1 MEAALKRRWG
11 FLAPWCKVLD
21 TRISYVWPIREEEIW
36 STPRR
41 RLEVYLPTRHDT
53 TESFWV
59 APKPLYSN
67 DAEFKTCFQKAR
79 EALALL
85 AAVAHVS
92 QEGWIYLLTEHC
104 SVDLGDE
111 GEEGSRGENIPAEF
125 VLYFIQN
132 DMKYPKSLK
141 NDIINLCGVHQR
153 EHASRAYLSALKKI
167 AASDTN
173 LKAGKPGIDIEIPV
187 QVCFTV
193 MHPASYMFLCEDTT
207 PLKVIHEAEKVV
219 KEDWQRH
226 ERSRKNRDVEPRNLR
241 CTFVLEPMLAS
252 FNDAKITLDLAETM
266 QTLLRENTWFSHLS
280 LWLFVGR
287 ELEADERLLRMTVG
301 PLFSSVFGDSRR
313 RTELANTRYH
323 SSVDGSGCDSLPL
336 QVGSVNLEC
345 DSSMTLRS
353 FEALCSALAVNQTT
367 KNLSM
372 LLEMNPEEPILS
384 EHWWKWLAYSLFS
397 KRARASSALE
407 SLAFLRIGSMSIPDI
422 QAFSS
427 ILESDHPEEDLFSC
441 PRGAL
446 DERDAT
452 IKAGSLIHFKLN
464 YRGQPPRGSH
474 AFTFEFPVSSA
485 RIFSDD
491 GQSEWVNAL
500 VPGYG
505 RCYVKRTDLDFQ
517 ETPTVPADCPGVT
530 DLTIE
535 FDRDDPSNS
544 DGLQNFL
551 AAIGPSLKRLTINPS
566 DVDLEDS
573 NLITQHCPNL
583 EELSLCGGGTVDVRL
598 NFSEFGVTNLTI
610 PELPLD
616 WDDVATLANALAVP
630 DSPLAKC
637 VRRLRVRL
645 IDHWAAW
652 GIIVADN
659 NNRPAF
665 QAGLRALLDMLGVN
679 KTLEY
684 LDVIVPFGHYIYL
697 ADFRR
702 HHLEP
707 VDRSLPLPIETK
719 LAFLSV
725 LSARSMPAPDVKKP
739 KRRMT
744 RSAHATQPLSDL
756 NQNVL
761 STIFAFAAPCVLRE
775 VYLRDP
781 PDERQGEPEV
791 LPI

>member
-1 MEAALKRRWG
+1 MEVKRRWG

-21 TRISYVWPIREEEIW
+21 TRICYVWPVREEEVW
-36 STPRR
+36 AAPRR
-41 RLEVYLPTRHDT
+41 RLEVYLPTRRDT

-59 APKPLYSN
+59 EAPKPLYSN
-67 DAEFKTCFQKAR
+67 DREFQAYFQKAR

-92 QEGWIYLLTEHC
+92 REGWEYLLTEHC
-104 SVDLGDE
+104 SVDLGEE
-111 GEEGSRGENIPAEF
+111 GEEGSGGEDIPAEF

-132 DMKYPKSLK
+132 DTRYSESLK
-141 NDIINLCGVHQR
+141 NDIVKFCGVHQR
-153 EHASRAYLSALKKI
+153 EHPSRAYLSALKKI
-167 AASDTN
+167 AALDTN
-173 LKAGKPGIDIEIPV
+173 LKSGKPGVDIDIPV
-187 QVCFTV
+187 QACFTV
-193 MHPASYMFLCEDTT
+193 MHPASFTFLCEDST
-207 PLKVIHEAEKVV
+207 PLEIIHEAEKIV
-219 KEDWQRH
+219 KEDWRKH
-226 ERSRKNRDVEPRNLR
+226 KCSRKYRDVESRSLR

-252 FNDAKITLDLAETM
+252 FNDARITMKLVKTM
-266 QTLLRENTWFSHLS
+266 QTLLQENTWFSHLS

-287 ELEADERLLRMTVG
+287 KLEEDERLLRMTVG
-301 PLFSSVFGDSRR
+301 PLFSSVFGGCRR
-313 RTELANTRYH
+313 KYELANTRYY
-323 SSVDGSGCDSLPL
+323 SRVNGTGCDSLPL
-336 QVGSVNLEC
+336 QIGFVNLEC
-345 DSSMTLRS
+345 DTSMTRQS
-353 FEALCSALAVNQTT
+353 FEALCSSLAVNQTT

-372 LLEMNPEEPILS
+372 LLEMNPEEPIMS
-384 EHWWKWLAYSLFS
+384 GHWWKWLAYSLFS
-397 KRARASSALE
+397 KRARTSSALE
-407 SLAFLRIGSMSIPDI
+407 SLAFLRIGSMSISDI
-422 QAFSS
+422 HAFST
-427 ILESDHPEEDLFSC
+427 ILESDHPEEDLFGC
-441 PRGAL
+441 PRGVV
-446 DERDAT
+446 DEWDAT
-452 IKAGSLIHFKLN
+452 IKAGTLIHFKLN
-464 YRGQPPRGSH
+464 NRGQPPRGSSG
-474 AFTFEFPVSSA
+474 FICEVPVPSA

-491 GQSEWVNAL
+491 GQSDWVNAL
-500 VPGYG
+500 LPGYG
-505 RCYVKRTDLDFQ
+505 RCYVKREDLDFQ
-517 ETPTVPADCPGVT
+517 EFLAVPADCPGVT

-535 FDRDDPSNS
+535 FDRDDPSDS

-551 AAIGPSLKRLTINPS
+551 AAIGTSLKRLTINPA
-566 DVDLEDS
+566 DVDVEDS
-573 NLITQHCPNL
+573 ILITRHCPNL
-583 EELSLCGGGTVDVRL
+583 EELSICGGGTVDVRL
-598 NFSEFGVTNLTI
+598 NFSEFHANNQDI

-616 WDDVATLANALAVP
+616 WDDVATLANALAVL

-652 GIIVADN
+652 GIIVADD

-665 QAGLRALLDMLGVN
+665 QAGLRALLNMLGVN

-707 VDRSLPLPIETK
+707 INRSLPLPIETK

-725 LSARSMPAPDVKKP
+725 LLARATPAPDAKRP

-744 RSAHATQPLSDL
+744 RSVYATRPLSDL

-761 STIFAFAAPCVLRE
+761 ATIFAFASGCALRE

-781 PDERQGEPEV
+781 PDEQQGEPEI